1 MIYMYIIITLIF
13 FDDKIILTV
22 TVNIIQAELAD
33 TLK

>member
-13 FDDKIILTV
+13 FDDKIMLTV
-22 TVNIIQAELAD
+22 TVNIIKAKLAD